1 MYWYQLERDA
11 SDLFM
16 KNEEVDCRVAAKS
29 AWDIS
34 SGDFVMIRL
43 ANGKKYKAVVR
54 KISLFSFKDGFVGEM
69 TVKKTHTT

>member
-1 MYWYQLERDA
+1 
-11 SDLFM
+11 M